1 MSWKSRTIKVRRI
14 ILLIACLKLSIVI
27 SDHLDVSSPQVLCS
41 PLTSSDETNLI
52 VGETDTLSS
61 SDSSSIINNNNNAT
75 DQQSFSSTDIN
86 KIGTIANYSNS
97 DINDL
102 SLDSKPN
109 DQRKPQDFSPTR
121 KAFSTV
127 NTMLDHII
135 LVCGIIANAAV
146 LLVVFK
152 RGKIHPISDIFIANL
167 GIADMLQ
174 LVGLIFVLMTEANDN
189 RWEYG
194 YSGCMVSSI
203 QI

>member
-1 MSWKSRTIKVRRI
+1 M
-14 ILLIACLKLSIVI
+14 KLSIAI
-27 SDHLDVSSPQVLCS
+27 SDHLNVSSSQVSCS
-41 PLTSSDETNLI
+41 PFTNDEMNGVSKMDTFSSDFSPITNN
-52 VGETDTLSS
+52 V
-61 SDSSSIINNNNNAT
+61 T
-75 DQQSFSSTDIN
+75 DQQSFSSADID
-86 KIGTIANYSNS
+86 KLATANYNNS
-97 DINDL
+97 DTNDL

-109 DQRKPQDFSPTR
+109 DQRKAQDFSPTR

-127 NTMLDHII
+127 NAILDHII

-194 YSGCMVSSI
+194 YSGCMVSI
-203 QI
+203 N